1 MIVLRYAEEI
11 TLIRLDTRPKRD
23 GRTDGQ
29 NCYIYIFIHRNVIE
43 RTEQKVHYQY
53 RPSAHCCTDAR

>member
-29 NCYIYIFIHRNVIE
+29 NCYIFTSLFI
-43 RTEQKVHYQY
+43 
-53 RPSAHCCTDAR
+53 AM